1 MQVLVAS
8 RTIHP
13 PRSLIV
19 KSHRSIWAAIAGA
32 IIFALSWLD
41 PVYDRVAAAWERAV
55 VRTRDLWEAACLK
68 VSQAIDKALS
78 LFAPGGVFS
87 VHLQRLA
94 DAVKTT
100 YRTWRDRK
108 ADHYRAPGSWVSCA
122 ST

>member
-1 MQVLVAS
+1 
-8 RTIHP
+8 
-13 PRSLIV
+13 V
-19 KSHRSIWAAIAGA
+19 KTHRSIWAALAGA

-41 PVYDRVAAAWERAV
+41 PVYDRVTAAWERAV
-55 VRTRDLWEAACLK
+55 YRGRELWESACLK

-78 LFAPGGVFS
+78 MFAPGGVFA

-100 YRTWRDRK
+100 YRAWRADRK